1 MSVWHDNQDRLA
13 ALGFNPGPVDGKPGA
28 MTGEAVAAA
37 LWSLDL
43 LRGKVIGPT
52 HVPAVDA
59 QPKASRALTEIVI
72 HCTATPEGRDVT
84 AADVRAWHKAQGWS
98 DIGYHYLVR
107 LDGTVEQGR
116 PEALI
121 GAHVIGHN
129 TGTLGVCYAG
139 GVDAKFAPKDT
150 RTPEQED
157 ALEAV
162 CRALIAKYP
171 SIKKVSGHRDYAPKA
186 CPSFD
191 VNTDPLG
198 DLV

>member
-1 MSVWHDNQDRLA
+1 MSTDRDVQERLSALA
-13 ALGFNPGPVDGKPGA
+13 FNPGPIDGEWGPK
-28 MTGEAVAAA
+28 TREAVLSA
-37 LWSLDL
+37 LWALDL
-43 LRGKVIGPT
+43 LRAKYAGEAIPVVAG
-52 HVPAVDA
+52 
-59 QPKASRALTEIVI
+59 QPRAAREITEIVI

-107 LDGTVEQGR
+107 LDGMVEPGR
-116 PEALI
+116 PEAMV